1 MDQPAEEEGFYS
13 STSGTYFPDKQA
25 LAEHYASD
33 LHRYNLKRKVA
44 GLPPVTK
51 DWFDARKEQLT
62 LSSGGSEVQKV
73 LLAYRMTWWEC
84 QPAFALR
91 DAATGHGLGRGRAP
105 AACSR
110 AAVMATEL
118 YATCRCTTTR

>member
-13 STSGTYFPDKQA
+13 STSGTYFSDKQA

-73 LLAYRMTWWEC
+73 LVRLQMMCRER
-84 QPAFALR
+84 QRGSALLKR
-91 DAATGHGLGRGRAP
+91 RRKRAWLGL
-105 AACSR
+105 AACTLQH
-110 AAVMATEL
+110 AAE
-118 YATCRCTTTR
+118 RQ

>member
-1 MDQPAEEEGFYS
+1 MAVEAAPAEGFYS
-13 STSGTYFPDKQA
+13 STSGTFFPDKQS

-62 LSSGGSEVQKV
+62 LGTANTELQMV
-73 LLAYRMTWWEC
+73 
-84 QPAFALR
+84 
-91 DAATGHGLGRGRAP
+91 GHG
-105 AACSR
+105 S
-110 AAVMATEL
+110 
-118 YATCRCTTTR
+118 

>member
-1 MDQPAEEEGFYS
+1 MEQHNEEEGFYS
-13 STSGTYFPDKQA
+13 STSGTYFPDKQS

-62 LSSGGSEVQKV
+62 LSRGGSEVQKV
-73 LLAYRMTWWEC
+73 NPDVYALLR
-84 QPAFALR
+84 R
-91 DAATGHGLGRGRAP
+91 IN
-105 AACSR
+105 SR
-110 AAVMATEL
+110 ACML
-118 YATCRCTTTR
+118 R